1 VIVIPIAVEIL
12 FVIFNGFWKSLL
24 LFYSLFVKIHQE
36 TIHDF
41 KNNIRFMIKKTAFF
55 VGSFVAFFLCLSLQ
69 SKAQSPSYE
78 LYITNQQ
85 QISRKIYQFDVYL
98 LRIGSTPLE
107 LASMQFGIG
116 FDTSIANGGTLS
128 FSMVSGSSQLVASQ
142 VPVAFS
148 LGTTTQTETIGGVV
162 YRYLNQAARSGPG
175 SGNGTVISAVKTS
188 CSSPGTRIG
197 TYRLTNTADF
207 KTASTPKHIFSSAI
221 GNGKTSTLVAAYVG
235 GVNTTITGT
244 NMDYTTAGTCD
255 QNLSFN
261 PATLNVNVRA
271 LLEGPYIGAGQM
283 TPTLYNL
290 GMSTNPT
297 TTDTVEINLW
307 NPSALS
313 ASAPNYSTKAILHTD
328 GTATFSLPNT
338 ELGNS
343 YFISIKH
350 RNSIETWSSA
360 SVSIVHPTNY
370 DFTTSLSKAYSDGVN
385 PAMKNMGGGVF
396 AIYGGDV
403 NQDGTVD
410 GSDMN
415 EIDNNTSVA
424 SYGYDNSDANG
435 DGASDGLDMNVVDN
449 NTQLGLFFARP
460 Y

>member
-1 VIVIPIAVEIL
+1 
-12 FVIFNGFWKSLL
+12 
-24 LFYSLFVKIHQE
+24 
-36 TIHDF
+36 
-41 KNNIRFMIKKTAFF
+41 MIKKTAFF
-55 VGSFVAFFLCLSLQ
+55 VGSFVAFFLCISFQ

-107 LASMQFGIG
+107 MASMQFGIG
-116 FDTSIANGGTLS
+116 FDSSIANGGTLS
-128 FSMVSGSSQLVASQ
+128 FSLVSGSSQLVASQ

-188 CSSPGTRIG
+188 CSNPGTRIG

-244 NMDYTTAGTCD
+244 NMGYNTAGTCD

-261 PATLNVNVRA
+261 PATLNINVRA

-283 TPTLYNL
+283 APTLFSL
-290 GMSTNPT
+290 GISTDPT
-297 TTDTVEINLW
+297 ATDTVEINLW

-313 ASAPNYSTKAILHTD
+313 ASAPTYSTKAILHTD
-328 GTATFSLPNT
+328 GTATISFPIS

-343 YFISIKH
+343 YYLAIKH
-350 RNSIETWSSA
+350 RSSIETWSA
-360 SVSIVHPTNY
+360 APVSITYPTNY
-370 DFTTSLSKAYSDGVN
+370 DFSTGPAKAYSDGIN
-385 PAMKNMGGGVF
+385 PSLKNMGFGLY

-415 EIDNNTSVA
+415 EVDNNTSIA
-424 SYGYDNSDANG
+424 SFGYDNSDVNG

>member
-1 VIVIPIAVEIL
+1 
-12 FVIFNGFWKSLL
+12 
-24 LFYSLFVKIHQE
+24 
-36 TIHDF
+36 
-41 KNNIRFMIKKTAFF
+41 MIKKTALF
-55 VGSFVAFFLCLSLQ
+55 VGSFVAFFLCAFLQ
-69 SKAQSPSYE
+69 TNAQSPSYE
-78 LYITNQQ
+78 LYISNQQ

-98 LRIGSTPLE
+98 LRTGNTPLE

-116 FDTSIANGGTLS
+116 FDSSIANGGTLS
-128 FSMVSGSSQLVASQ
+128 FSLVSGSSQLVASQ

-148 LGTTTQTETIGGVV
+148 VGTATQTEIIGGIV

-175 SGNGTVISAVKTS
+175 SGNGTLISGVKTS
-188 CSSPGTRIG
+188 CSSPGTKIG

-207 KTASTPKHIFSSAI
+207 KTSSTPKHIFSSAI
-221 GNGKTSTLVAAYVG
+221 GNGKTSTLVAAYIG
-235 GVNTTITGT
+235 GENTTISGT
-244 NMDYTTAGTCD
+244 NMGYASAGTCD

-261 PATLNVNVRA
+261 PANLNVNVKA

-290 GMSTNPT
+290 GLSTDPT
-297 TTDTVEINLW
+297 ATDTVQINLW

-313 ASAPNYSTKAILHTD
+313 ASAPTFTTKAILHTD
-328 GTATFSLPNT
+328 GTATISLPIS

-343 YFISIKH
+343 YYLAIKH
-350 RNSIETWSSA
+350 RSSVEIWSSA
-360 SVSIVHPTNY
+360 PVSITYPISYN
-370 DFTTSLSKAYSDGVN
+370 FTTAAAKAYSDGIN
-385 PAMKNMGGGVF
+385 TAMKNMGDGNF
-396 AIYGGDV
+396 ALFGGDV

-415 EIDNNTSVA
+415 EIDNNTSIA
-424 SYGYDNSDANG
+424 AFGYDNSDVNG

>member
-1 VIVIPIAVEIL
+1 
-12 FVIFNGFWKSLL
+12 
-24 LFYSLFVKIHQE
+24 
-36 TIHDF
+36 
-41 KNNIRFMIKKTAFF
+41 MIKKTAFIL
-55 VGSFVAFFLCLSLQ
+55 SFLMTILSCVLFQ
-69 SKAQSPSYE
+69 AKAQTPSYE

-85 QISRKIYQFDVYL
+85 QISSKIYQFDVYL
-98 LRIGSTPLE
+98 LRTSTTTLE

-116 FDTSIANGGTLS
+116 FDSSIANGGTLN
-128 FSMVSGSSQLVASQ
+128 FFLVSGSSQLVASQ

-175 SGNGTVISAVKTS
+175 SGNGTVISAVKTN
-188 CSSPGTRIG
+188 CTSPGTRIG

-235 GVNTTITGT
+235 GVNTTISGT
-244 NMDYTTAGTCD
+244 NMGYATVGTCD
-255 QNLSFN
+255 QNISFN

-283 TPTLYNL
+283 ATTLFSLGLSSDPTA
-290 GMSTNPT
+290 
-297 TTDTVEINLW
+297 TDTVEIKFW

-313 ASAPNYSTKAILHTD
+313 ASAPTYSTKAILHAD
-328 GTATFSLPNT
+328 GTASMSLSIS

-343 YFISIKH
+343 YYLAIKH
-350 RNSIETWSSA
+350 RSSIETWSA
-360 SVSIVHPTNY
+360 APISITYPTNY
-370 DFTTSLSKAYSDGVN
+370 DFTTGTARAYSDGIN
-385 PAMKNMGGGVF
+385 PSLKNMGSGLY

-415 EIDNNTSVA
+415 EVDNNTSIA
-424 SYGYDNSDANG
+424 SFGYDNSDVNG

>member
-1 VIVIPIAVEIL
+1 
-12 FVIFNGFWKSLL
+12 
-24 LFYSLFVKIHQE
+24 
-36 TIHDF
+36 
-41 KNNIRFMIKKTAFF
+41 MIKKTAFF
-55 VGSFVAFFLCLSLQ
+55 VGSFVALLMCAFLQ
-69 SKAQSPSYE
+69 TKAQSPSYE

-98 LRIGSTPLE
+98 LRTGSNPLE

-116 FDTSIANGGTLS
+116 FDSSIANGGTLS
-128 FSMVSGSSQLVASQ
+128 FSLVSGSSQLVASQ

-148 LGTTTQTETIGGVV
+148 VGTATQTETIGGIV

-221 GNGKTSTLVAAYVG
+221 GNGKTSTLVAAYIG
-235 GVNTTITGT
+235 GENTTISGT
-244 NMDYTTAGTCD
+244 NMGYTSSGSCD
-255 QNLSFN
+255 QNISFN
-261 PATLNVNVRA
+261 PANFNVNVKA
-271 LLEGPYIGAGQM
+271 MLEGAYVGAGQM
-283 TPTLYNL
+283 TPTLFNL
-290 GMSTNPT
+290 GISPDPT
-297 TTDTVEINLW
+297 ATDTVEINLW

-313 ASAPNYSTKAILHTD
+313 ASIPTYSIKAILHTD
-328 GTATFSLPNT
+328 GTANISLPIT
-338 ELGNS
+338 ILGNS
-343 YFISIKH
+343 YYIALKH
-350 RNSIETWSSA
+350 RNSVETWSSA
-360 SVSIVHPTNY
+360 PLSITYPISY
-370 DFTTSLSKAYSDGVN
+370 DFTTAAAKAYSDGIN
-385 PAMKNMGGGVF
+385 NAMKNMGDGNF
-396 AIYGGDV
+396 ALFGGDV

-415 EIDNNTSVA
+415 EIDNNTSIA
-424 SYGYDNSDANG
+424 AFGYDNSDVNG

>member
-1 VIVIPIAVEIL
+1 
-12 FVIFNGFWKSLL
+12 
-24 LFYSLFVKIHQE
+24 
-36 TIHDF
+36 
-41 KNNIRFMIKKTAFF
+41 MIKKTAFF

-69 SKAQSPSYE
+69 TKAQSPSYE

-98 LRIGSTPLE
+98 LRTGNTPLE

-116 FDTSIANGGTLS
+116 FDSSIANGGILS
-128 FSMVSGSSQLVASQ
+128 FSLVSGSSQLAASQ
-142 VPVAFS
+142 VPLAFS
-148 LGTTTQTETIGGVV
+148 IGTEAQTETIGGVV

-175 SGNGTVISAVKTS
+175 SGNGTVISAVKAS

-221 GNGKTSTLVAAYVG
+221 GNGKTSTLVAAYIG
-235 GVNTTITGT
+235 GENTTISGT
-244 NMDYTTAGTCD
+244 NMGYTSSGTCD

-261 PATLNVNVRA
+261 QSTLNVNVRA

-297 TTDTVEINLW
+297 ATDTVEINLW
-307 NPSALS
+307 NPAALS
-313 ASAPNYSTKAILHTD
+313 APSPTFSTKVILQSN
-328 GTATFSLPNT
+328 GYVSISLPNT

-343 YFISIKH
+343 YYIVVKH

-360 SVSIVHPTNY
+360 PVSIIYPTNY
-370 DFTTSLSKAYSDGVN
+370 DFTTGSSKAYSDGIN
-385 PAMKNMGGGVF
+385 SAMKNMGDGFF

-415 EIDNNTSVA
+415 EIDNNTSIA
-424 SYGYDNSDANG
+424 AFGYDSSDVNG